1 MIRRVLWFLAAS
13 IVSGGAAVLFLRPDV
28 FHQVFVWLLGHP
40 LTPLSGAMA
49 LWAIIA
55 LLGEKNLRKAIRI
68 EALAIVL
75 LFHVE
80 FMDFFESI
88 VQSLIR
94 LWRML

>member
-28 FHQVFVWLLGHP
+28 FHQVFGWLLGHP

-55 LLGEKNLRKAIRI
+55 LLGEKNLRKATWI
-68 EALAIVL
+68 ESLAILL

-80 FMDFFESI
+80 FMNLFRS
-88 VQSLIR
+88 VLYSLVRI
-94 LWRML
+94 WRML